1 MDAVKQ
7 YGRLQERP
15 QSVSLTAAQKSNV
28 EASIGQVEPHVGRVI
43 IPKDINGKCQ
53 EVRVWMPPGNHL
65 VVVRGES
72 QQVEVRAGQE
82 VKVGSC
88 K

>member
-1 MDAVKQ
+1 M
-7 YGRLQERP
+7 QERP
-15 QSVSLTAAQKSNV
+15 LSTSLTAAQRSSV
-28 EASIGQVEPHVGRVI
+28 DASIGQVEPHVGRVI
-43 IPKDINGKCQ
+43 IPKEIGGKCQ
-53 EVRVWMPPGNHL
+53 EVRVWMPPGSHL

-88 K
+88 R